1 MQPAYL
7 ILALAMAI
15 GPAQEKGNVI
25 YDDLNFPFLLASP
38 PRRIISL
45 APNITEILFALGLGD
60 KVVGD
65 TRYCDYPPQAAE
77 KAKVGGMVDPNIEK
91 IQALH
96 PDLIIAFRG
105 NPLRILTKL
114 KNLHF
119 PVFVLDTG
127 KSLAGLFLTIQ
138 KIGRVTQEEKL
149 ADHLL
154 DTLRKK
160 YKDIEQSLGD
170 VDFEPKVFLLLHGQG
185 LWTCGQES
193 FLNDLLGQ
201 AKGINIAGRIPRKWL
216 QLSREQFI
224 HENPDVIIIMAKD
237 KARFLE
243 AKDRLLADSRLQK
256 VRAIEKNEIHFLD
269 ENTASRFGPRLL
281 DALLEVARI
290 LHPQR
295 IKTEE

>member
-7 ILALAMAI
+7 ILALAVATI
-15 GPAQEKGNVI
+15 PAQEKGNVI
-25 YDDLNFPFLLASP
+25 YDDLNFPFLLAAP

-45 APNITEILFALGLGD
+45 APNITEILFALGLGE
-60 KVVGD
+60 KVIGD
-65 TRYCDYPPQAAE
+65 TRYCNYPPEAAE
-77 KAKVGGMVDPNIEK
+77 KPKVGGMIDPNIEK
-91 IQALH
+91 IQAFH

-127 KSLAGLFLTIQ
+127 KSFADLFLTIS
-138 KIGRVTQEEKL
+138 KIGRVTREENL
-149 ADHLL
+149 AERLL
-154 DTLRKK
+154 GTLRKK
-160 YKDIEQSLGD
+160 HSDVEQALGA
-170 VDFEPKVFLLLHGQG
+170 VEFEPKVFLLLHGQG

-193 FLNDLLGQ
+193 YLNDLLHQ

-216 QLSREQFI
+216 QLSREQLI

-237 KARFLE
+237 KTGFLRSQ
-243 AKDRLLADSRLQK
+243 DRLLADSRLQK
-256 VRAIEKNEIHFLD
+256 VTAIRKKEIHFLD
-269 ENTASRFGPRLL
+269 EDIASRFGPRLL
-281 DALLEVARI
+281 EALLEVARI

-295 IKTEE
+295 FKAEE